1 MNYTT
6 ILMDLDGTLTDPG
19 LGITNA
25 VMYALGKA
33 GITPPERTA
42 LYKFIGP
49 PLMDSFRNFYGMS
62 DADAAQATA
71 WFREYY
77 TSGGNF
83 ENTPYS
89 GIGDALQTLRDAG
102 CRLVV
107 ATSKPQAQAELILQH
122 FGLAQH
128 FDAIA
133 GASLDESRSKKAQ
146 VIAYALDA
154 FHIDPATALMVG
166 DREHD
171 VLGAKEC
178 GLPCVG
184 VLYGYGDEP
193 ELTAAG
199 ALALCPA
206 VSDLPRIILEEL
218 E

>member
-1 MNYTT
+1 MKYTT

-25 VMYALGKA
+25 VMYALKKA
-33 GITPPERTA
+33 GITPPPRSD

-49 PLMDSFRNFYGMS
+49 PLMDSFRKFYQMNNE
-62 DADAAQATA
+62 AAAQATA

-77 TSGGNF
+77 TAGGNF
-83 ENTPYS
+83 ENTPYP
-89 GIGDALQTLRDAG
+89 GIDTALQTLLNGG

-107 ATSKPQAQAELILQH
+107 ATSKPQAQAELILEH
-122 FGLAQH
+122 FGLARY

-146 VIAYALDA
+146 VIAYALKE
-154 FHIDPATALMVG
+154 FRIDPAAALMVG

-178 GLPCVG
+178 GLPAVG

-199 ALALCPA
+199 AVAICPT
-206 VSDLPRIILEEL
+206 VEDLPRIILEEL
-218 E
+218 